1 VRLLPIPK
9 WASQYLREWLVERRR
24 IIRLFVAAVALMLVA
39 TRMAHGA
46 DGQRVPVIGEVL
58 FSTPSNAAP
67 WDKAFRDGLRALGY
81 IEGENINIVTRYAE
95 GDASKLTAIFNELLT
110 LQVDILLVADRA
122 ALAAKAATR
131 IVPIISPTMGSPVEL
146 GLVESLGRP
155 GGNLTG
161 LSAQNRDSDPKRM
174 ELLAELVPGI
184 RRLGLLFEGH
194 PSQQGDLEAFRKLA
208 GELGIT
214 TLRTFQAG
222 NPEEIQTAL
231 RSISRER
238 LQALIIW
245 NSSTLGLHRE
255 EILRA
260 TSHRLPVLVNGRE
273 FAQSGALISYAP
285 NTFDLYRR
293 SAGYVDRILKGAKPA
308 DLPIEQPTKFE
319 LIINLKT
326 AKELGIA
333 IPQSILLRADETIR

>member
-1 VRLLPIPK
+1 M
-9 WASQYLREWLVERRR
+9 ERRQ
-24 IIRLFVAAVALMLVA
+24 IIRLVVAAITLVLMANGV
-39 TRMAHGA
+39 AHGA
-46 DGQRVPVIGEVL
+46 DSQRLPTIGEVL

-81 IEGENINIVTRYAE
+81 VEGENVAIVTRYAE
-95 GDASKLTAIFNELLT
+95 GDASKLPAIFNELIALH
-110 LQVDILLVADRA
+110 VDVLLVADRA
-122 ALAAKAATR
+122 ALAAKTATKT
-131 IVPIISPTMGSPVEL
+131 IPIISPTMGSPVEL

-161 LSAQNRDSDPKRM
+161 LSVQNRDSDPKRL

-184 RRLGLLFEGH
+184 KRLGLLFEGH
-194 PSQQGDLEAFRKLA
+194 PSQQGDLEAFRKLTH
-208 GELGIT
+208 ELGVT
-214 TLRTFQAG
+214 TLRTFEAG
-222 NPEEIQTAL
+222 SPEAIQNAL

-245 NSSTLGLHRE
+245 NSSILGLHRD
-255 EILRA
+255 EILHA

-285 NTFDLYRR
+285 NTFDLFRR
-293 SAGYVDRILKGAKPA
+293 SSGYVDRILKGAKPG

-319 LIINLKT
+319 LIINMGT
-326 AKELGIA
+326 AKALGIT
-333 IPQSILLRADETIR
+333 IPQSIVLRADEIIP